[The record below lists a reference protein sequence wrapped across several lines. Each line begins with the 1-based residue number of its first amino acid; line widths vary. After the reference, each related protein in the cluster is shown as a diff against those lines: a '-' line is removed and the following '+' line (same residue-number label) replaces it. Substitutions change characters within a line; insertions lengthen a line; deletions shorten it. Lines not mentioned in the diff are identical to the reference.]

1 MSIIL
6 GINDIKYK
14 HNGKLVKDLR
24 VAFRKK
30 VEIPNGVTTFKL
42 SQLINYK
49 IVQHKDRFICYCD
62 GFSHVDEQPKA
73 IIVKTTSE
81 LNSGNSQR
89 RDMESS
95 FIDELENVELELD
108 DLRTEEKHDLL
119 EEREEYYQK
128 EKKRWVSV
136 RSANERLK
144 GAILAE
150 YECDNEYCVDRMASE
165 LPGFMLVDYTTLFYK
180 QTYPSELALK
190 IENRFKKRFDQ
201 DKDLYGTYTRI
212 VLLEWHNQEKYDYV
226 EAIVIFN
233 YLFKFEVIAI
243 IENLNKEIYV

>member
-30 VEIPNGVTTFKL
+30 VEIPNGITTFKL

-62 GFSHVDEQPKA
+62 GFILQETKKQQPIKENIEECEEQ
-73 IIVKTTSE
+73 E
-81 LNSGNSQR
+81 
-89 RDMESS
+89 
-95 FIDELENVELELD
+95 FLEDVELEFDSLN
-108 DLRTEEKHDLL
+108 TEEKHDLTL
-119 EEREEYYQK
+119 EREEYYQK
-128 EKKRWVSV
+128 EKKRWTLS
-136 RSANERLK
+136 RSTNERLK

-150 YECDNEYCVDRMASE
+150 YECDNEYCIDRIASE
-165 LPGFMLVDYTTLFYK
+165 LPGFMLVDYSTLFYK

-190 IENRFKKRFDQ
+190 IESRFKKRFAQ
-201 DKDLYGTYTRI
+201 DKDLYGTYTRV

-226 EAIVIFN
+226 EAIIIFN

-243 IENLNKEIYV
+243 VENLNKEIYV